1 MLKKNIDHY
10 ANFRMYDPTWDSH
23 WLQFLKLYVAGI
35 KLYSSSTTI
44 IESDVRDLLI
54 TIYC

>member
-23 WLQFLKLYVAGI
+23 WLKFLKLYVAGI